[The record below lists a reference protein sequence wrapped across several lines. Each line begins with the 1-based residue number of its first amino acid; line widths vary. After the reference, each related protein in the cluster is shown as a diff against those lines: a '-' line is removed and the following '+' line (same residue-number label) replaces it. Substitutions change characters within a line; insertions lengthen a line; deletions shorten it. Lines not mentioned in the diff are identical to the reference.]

1 MTGEEDPLTYLQR
14 PLFERAS
21 EDVVEALLQHGADP
35 NATTTKPHPLPPLLM
50 ATKLHLTAG
59 VIASLLRHGAR
70 PDVGVAWSTSK
81 ISTCEAC
88 FGLASLSFRKT
99 RARPMHRWC
108 TTHGRVS
115 AILLGTGLD
124 GETRHR
130 HMSI

>member
-50 ATKLHLTAG
+50 ATKLHLPAG
-59 VIASLLRHGAR
+59 VTASLLRHGAR

-81 ISTCEAC
+81 ISNYLRSLLWTGKFELPEDTSPPDAQVVHDTWPSVSN
-88 FGLASLSFRKT
+88 LAR
-99 RARPMHRWC
+99 HW
-108 TTHGRVS
+108 
-115 AILLGTGLD
+115 LGW
-124 GETRHR
+124 
-130 HMSI
+130 